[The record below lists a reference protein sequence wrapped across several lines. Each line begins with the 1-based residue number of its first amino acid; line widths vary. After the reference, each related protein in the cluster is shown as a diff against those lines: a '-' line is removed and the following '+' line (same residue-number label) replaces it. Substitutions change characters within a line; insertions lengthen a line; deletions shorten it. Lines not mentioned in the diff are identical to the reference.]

1 MTREANG
8 LDEGL
13 LQVSWSH
20 PLKLRFADA
29 ITFLRV
35 VLAPIIFM
43 NIVSMRTT
51 LSLAFYVIA
60 LVTDVLDGVVARGT
74 NSASPSG
81 AFIDVSADF
90 LLAISGLAGCMILG
104 KISLRVI
111 VVSLLVFAQF
121 VAGHGR
127 SIVYDPFGRLFGM
140 LVILCTPIILMGPSF
155 SGHLVDSSILFLGFL
170 SLLGRFIYLGKAPP
184 VRFHQLVSPDE

>member
-8 LDEGL
+8 LDEGVL
-13 LQVSWSH
+13 RLCVRS
-20 PLKLRFADA
+20 LKLRFADA

-43 NIVSMRTT
+43 NIVTMRTT
-51 LSLAFYVIA
+51 LSLALYVLA
-60 LVTDVLDGVVARGT
+60 LATDVLDGVVARGT

-81 AFIDVSADF
+81 AFIDILADF
-90 LLAISGLAGCMILG
+90 LLALSGLAGCMILG

-111 VVSLLVFAQF
+111 MVSLLVFAQF
-121 VAGHGR
+121 VVGHGR

-140 LVILCTPIILMGPSF
+140 FVILCTPFILMGPSF
-155 SGHLVDSSILFLGFL
+155 FGHLVDSSILFLGFL
-170 SLLGRFIYLGKAPP
+170 SLLGRFIYLGKTLP

>member
-1 MTREANG
+1 MTREVNG
-8 LDEGL
+8 LDEGVL
-13 LQVSWSH
+13 RLCVRS
-20 PLKLRFADA
+20 LKLRFADVIA
-29 ITFLRV
+29 FLRV
-35 VLAPIIFM
+35 VLAPIIFV
-43 NIVSMRTT
+43 NIVITRTT
-51 LSLAFYVIA
+51 LSLALYVLA

-81 AFIDVSADF
+81 AFIDVLADF
-90 LLAISGLAGCMILG
+90 LLAISGLAGCMIIG

-140 LVILCTPIILMGPSF
+140 LVILCTPFILMGPSF
-155 SGHLVDSSILFLGFL
+155 FGHLVDSSILFLGFL